1 MNYHNIRKYDIAN
14 GKHLRTTIFFTGC
27 RFHCPDCFNREIW
40 DFNSGKPFDEEAKKE
55 LFTLCSDPHCAGLS
69 VLGGEP
75 MQQGMELYDLLVE
88 FHKLF
93 PEKDVWLWTGYYLNE
108 LNEDQM
114 KIALQCDYVVD
125 GRFQK
130 ELHGTKKLLFRGS
143 ENQTIWHN
151 VNGEFIKDSMN
162 DQA

>member
-1 MNYHNIRKYDIAN
+1 
-14 GKHLRTTIFFTGC
+14 
-27 RFHCPDCFNREIW
+27 
-40 DFNSGKPFDEEAKKE
+40 
-55 LFTLCSDPHCAGLS
+55 
-69 VLGGEP
+69 
-75 MQQGMELYDLLVE
+75 MELYDLLVE

-151 VNGEFIKDSMN
+151 VNGEFIKDPMN
-162 DQA
+162 YQV